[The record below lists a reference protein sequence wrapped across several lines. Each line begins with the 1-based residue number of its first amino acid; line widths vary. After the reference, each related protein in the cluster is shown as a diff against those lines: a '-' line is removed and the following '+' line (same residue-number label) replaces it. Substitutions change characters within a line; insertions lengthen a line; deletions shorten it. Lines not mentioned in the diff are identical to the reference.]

1 MSKSYTLFKDC
12 NPQKP
17 YPIGWRTHMQPRH
30 RSTPYTLTI
39 EVECC
44 TLINFNPH
52 TTNDTCRP
60 ITNPVLC
67 DLYYCFSN
75 SSLGFFLSPF
85 KVSTKITS
93 LGNNAIQFILS
104 IFAASVI
111 FLVLFYIPVGIVV
124 RVGIEAF
131 LGCCVLVSMKQYTI
145 VIVAFSSFAMV
156 SNQSFF
162 ANLEEIY
169 LI

>member
-1 MSKSYTLFKDC
+1 MSKSYTLFKDR

-17 YPIGWRTHMQPRH
+17 YPIGWHTHMQPRH

-85 KVSTKITS
+85 QLK
-93 LGNNAIQFILS
+93 LLHQAIMQSSSFCQL
-104 IFAASVI
+104 FAASVI

-162 ANLEEIY
+162 ANFEEIY